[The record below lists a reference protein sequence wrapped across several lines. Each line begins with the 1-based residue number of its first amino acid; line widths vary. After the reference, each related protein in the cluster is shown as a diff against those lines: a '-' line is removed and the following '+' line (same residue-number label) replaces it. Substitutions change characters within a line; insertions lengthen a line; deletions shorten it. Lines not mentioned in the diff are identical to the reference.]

1 MTNEYPTENDI
12 RVLDWIKPVKGFIDY
27 VRRNVNAK
35 TTDTNQYVNGFYHL
49 LLVQIGECAA
59 WGILITKGLEKI
71 LT

>member
-35 TTDTNQYVNGFYHL
+35 TTDTNQYANGFYHL